1 MNYNVWYSIKAYNGG
16 DIRLST
22 PITLTSI
29 DYILTNVINHRQAV
43 IRELKFD
50 VAVISSDNYNGMD
63 DVQLKCMAS
72 SITLKAQALSEMSN
86 SDRVIFHA
94 KEV

>member
-1 MNYNVWYSIKAYNGG
+1 
-16 DIRLST
+16 
-22 PITLTSI
+22 
-29 DYILTNVINHRQAV
+29 V